1 MPRDREKALARS
13 RRYREKRKVEKYGP
27 EAAGV
32 DMRGRAGTQPRGP
45 AHPRWN
51 DARMVN
57 SDGYVKVRVGQEH
70 PLADP
75 NGYAY
80 EHLVVWAAAGRP
92 LPQDHELL
100 HHRNEVK
107 SDNRLSNLQ
116 LMTRAEHNAL
126 HIAARRRDPVT
137 GRLLDGVTHDGF
149 PEAGRVGAEGSRRG

>member
-1 MPRDREKALARS
+1 MPRDRENERARQ
-13 RRYREKRKVEKYGP
+13 RRYRDKRKAEKYGP
-27 EAAGV
+27 ESIGV
-32 DMRGRAGTQPRGP
+32 DMRGRTGTQPRGP

-51 DARMVN
+51 NDRMIS
-57 SDGYVKVRVGQEH
+57 SDGYVKIRVGAEH

-92 LPQDHELL
+92 LPREDELL

-116 LMTRAEHNAL
+116 LLTRAEHNAL
-126 HIAARRRDPVT
+126 HIAARGRDAVT
-137 GRLLDGVTHDGF
+137 GRLLSRVEHDGF
-149 PEAGRVGAEGSRRG
+149 PEVSHG